1 MLRWDWVTAQVNPRD
16 SFVRYT
22 GCLPRVSTPS
32 IGTQLV
38 RRLDFS
44 KVLNSNLN
52 HCATVDL
59 DVVR

>member
-1 MLRWDWVTAQVNPRD
+1 MQVNPRG
-16 SFVRYT
+16 SFVCYMA
-22 GCLPRVSTPS
+22 CLPRVSISS

-38 RRLDFS
+38 QQLDFA

-59 DVVR
+59 DVI